1 MTKTSSVDQTT
12 KPTTSSSTTVTP
24 LTTTEVTLQT
34 TLDKTTKPTTSSS
47 TTVTPL
53 TTTEVTLQ
61 TTLDTPTVSLGTSLS
76 PLTTTE
82 LASQTMSGTTTA
94 TPLTMTKTSS
104 VDQTTKP
111 TTSSSTTV
119 TPLTT
124 TEVTLQTT
132 LGTTTAT
139 PLTMTKTSSVDQTT
153 KPTTS
158 SSTTVTPL
166 TTTEVTLE
174 TTLGTA
180 DAKKAIEDLSLD
192 LTNKHYNDNDALRN
206 IENLE
211 QTLEKT
217 DVNETTYLS
226 SDVVD
231 VLLYKNTDDF
241 KGLEIQANN
250 TEARVN
256 ASVLNIKV
264 KIRIP
269 TEFNLQKNDKVVFS
283 MITLPNNTFTT
294 THSLYE
300 NLLVGLSVAGK
311 NISGLRDRVSISI
324 YLTTRLMK
332 SQTLKCV
339 FLDTTSDLTDISSNG
354 CETLWGDNQQCITCS
369 CDHLTYFAVLMV
381 SADLSPKDAEILFYI
396 TYIGCGISL
405 FALVVTVVL
414 FITTRKLRADDSKKI
429 HISLAVALILLN
441 VHFLPSQAA
450 AASSSTALCR
460 YVALLLHYSL
470 LASFTW
476 MALEGFH
483 LYLVLVKVFNIYMR
497 RYLLKLSVVGWGL
510 PAVIVTITVIIRNDI
525 YGRGP
530 LNVSKTNE
538 TICYIKDDTAKMV
551 TTLGL
556 FSVVFLFNVIMFGL
570 TIKWYMGGDV
580 NKQHGQRRHHQ
591 AKQEICTLL
600 TLTVLL
606 GLAWCLIF
614 FSFGHL
620 ETPGLYSFCI
630 LNSLQGFSVSIYFV
644 LSWKKSKEVELG
656 TGKSSSET
664 KSSKI

>member
-1 MTKTSSVDQTT
+1 MKCFGIFILWWPTLFNTFHVTGFIPSSLATNITINQSQIVACNDGLHDNQTKN
-12 KPTTSSSTTVTP
+12 K
-24 LTTTEVTLQT
+24 
-34 TLDKTTKPTTSSS
+34 
-47 TTVTPL
+47 
-53 TTTEVTLQ
+53 
-61 TTLDTPTVSLGTSLS
+61 
-76 PLTTTE
+76 
-82 LASQTMSGTTTA
+82 
-94 TPLTMTKTSS
+94 
-104 VDQTTKP
+104 TTKP

-450 AASSSTALCR
+450 AASSSTELCL

-483 LYLVLVKVFNIYMR
+483 LYLLLVKVFNVYVR

-510 PAVIVTITVIIRNDI
+510 PAVIVSVVAIINKDI
-525 YGRGP
+525 YGRTSVDLSNPNGTA
-530 LNVSKTNE
+530 L
-538 TICYIKDDTAKMV
+538 CYITEDKVKMG
-551 TTLGL
+551 TTVGL
-556 FSVVFLFNVIMFGL
+556 FSLMFLFNLIMFGI
-570 TIKWYMGGDV
+570 TVKWFVGSHDSKERKWSGLK
-580 NKQHGQRRHHQ
+580 NTKR
-591 AKQEICTLL
+591 EIVTLL
-600 TLTVLL
+600 LLLVLL
-606 GLAWCLIF
+606 GLTWGVIF
-614 FSFGHL
+614 FSFGDL
-620 ETPGLYSFCI
+620 TTPALYAFCI
-630 LNSLQGFSVSIYFV
+630 LNPLQGFFIFIYFV
-644 LSWKKSKEVELG
+644 LSLKKTKD
-656 TGKSSSET
+656 TSSET
-664 KSSKI
+664 HTTQT

>member
-1 MTKTSSVDQTT
+1 MKCFGIFILWWPTLFIAFHVTGRIPSSLATNITINQSQIVACNDGLRHNQTKNKTT
-12 KPTTSSSTTVTP
+12 KLTTSSSTTVTP

-34 TLDKTTKPTTSSS
+34 TL
-47 TTVTPL
+47 
-53 TTTEVTLQ
+53 EI
-61 TTLDTPTVSLGTSLS
+61 PTVSLRTSLS

-82 LASQTMSGTTTA
+82 LASQTMSATTTA
-94 TPLTMTKTSS
+94 TPLKTTKTSS
-104 VDQTTKP
+104 
-111 TTSSSTTV
+111 
-119 TPLTT
+119 
-124 TEVTLQTT
+124 
-132 LGTTTAT
+132 
-139 PLTMTKTSSVDQTT
+139 
-153 KPTTS
+153 
-158 SSTTVTPL
+158 
-166 TTTEVTLE
+166 
-174 TTLGTA
+174 GTA

-192 LTNKHYNDNDALRN
+192 LKNKDYDYNNIVRD

-226 SDVVD
+226 SDVVN

-250 TEARVN
+250 TEAKVN

-283 MITLPNNTFTT
+283 MITLPNNIDELLTSDGSFRQIFTT

-311 NISGLRDRVSISI
+311 KISGLRDRVSISI

-339 FLDTTSDLTDISSNG
+339 FLNTTSNLTDFSSNG
-354 CETLWGDNQQCITCS
+354 CERFWDDNQQYITCS

-381 SADLSPKDAEILFYI
+381 SADLSQKDAEILFYI

-441 VHFLPSQAA
+441 VHFLPSQVV
-450 AASSSTALCR
+450 AASSSTELCL

-483 LYLVLVKVFNIYMR
+483 LYLLLVKVFNVYVR

-510 PAVIVTITVIIRNDI
+510 PAVIVSVVAIVNKDI
-525 YGRGP
+525 YGRTHLDLSNPSG
-530 LNVSKTNE
+530 TAF
-538 TICYIKDDTAKMV
+538 CYITEDKVKMG
-551 TTLGL
+551 TTVGL
-556 FSVVFLFNVIMFGL
+556 FSLMFLFNLIMFGI
-570 TIKWYMGGDV
+570 TVKWFVDSHDSKECKWSGLK
-580 NKQHGQRRHHQ
+580 NTKR
-591 AKQEICTLL
+591 EIVTLL
-600 TLTVLL
+600 LLLVLL
-606 GLAWCLIF
+606 GLTWGVIF
-614 FSFGHL
+614 FSFGDL
-620 ETPGLYSFCI
+620 TTPALYAFCI
-630 LNSLQGFSVSIYFV
+630 LNPVQGFFIFIYFV
-644 LSWKKSKEVELG
+644 LSLKKTKD
-656 TGKSSSET
+656 TSSET
-664 KSSKI
+664 HTTQT